1 MTIMFLNSSPKIL
14 KQAIVGPK
22 ISHFFRKILQ
32 LDKFEGADFKYDNIL
47 FKFQPK
53 SLSAS
58 ASR

>member
-53 SLSAS
+53 YI
-58 ASR
+58 